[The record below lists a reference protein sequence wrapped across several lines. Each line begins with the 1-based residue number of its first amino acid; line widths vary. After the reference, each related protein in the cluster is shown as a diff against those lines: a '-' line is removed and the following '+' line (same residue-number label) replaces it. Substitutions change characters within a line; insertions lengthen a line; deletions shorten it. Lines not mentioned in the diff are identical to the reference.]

1 MKKLPAV
8 GIDLGTTYSAAAV
21 LNHAGRPE
29 IVPNSDGERITASA
43 VYFQESGP
51 VVVGNDAVNA
61 AGGWPDR
68 VVRWVKRDMG
78 NPSWSFDVDGRSHS
92 AVDISTL
99 ILRKL
104 KGDAEQVLADVPAA
118 VITVPAYF
126 DEIRRKATM
135 DAAKQAGLEVLR
147 IINEPT
153 AAALAYAASGTLT
166 GTMLIYDFGGGTFD
180 VSIVD
185 VRSSSDVSVVAS
197 EGDHRLGGHDLD
209 MRLAEHFDARFQD
222 EFGVGLLDDP
232 LARHEALQEAE
243 RVKRTLSKL
252 ESAPASLRRAGQS
265 TSLNVTRPVFEDLTH
280 DLIVRTE
287 MLVENALTEADLR
300 PRDIDAVVLVGGTT
314 RVPAVSALLKR
325 MFDKEPI
332 RTVNPDEAVAL
343 GASIQAAMILAD
355 RGQSD
360 LPAAVKSEIA
370 AIQLSDVTN
379 HSYGTISLDEIGGVP
394 MLRNSIIIAKNTPIP
409 HSETKSYYTVSDGQT
424 ELNCEITQ
432 GEDEDPEFVNILA
445 EEMMELPPDRR
456 AGREVTVSFAYDAN
470 GRMSC
475 DFKDVESGRTKH
487 FDLDVRGASA
497 AGITGGATSE
507 VRFDDIDFSQLDIL

>member
-1 MKKLPAV
+1 M
-8 GIDLGTTYSAAAV
+8 G
-21 LNHAGRPE
+21 
-29 IVPNSDGERITASA
+29 NSD
-43 VYFQESGP
+43 
-51 VVVGNDAVNA
+51 
-61 AGGWPDR
+61 
-68 VVRWVKRDMG
+68 
-78 NPSWSFDVDGRSHS
+78 WSFDVDGRTYS

-104 KGDAEQVLADVPAA
+104 KNDAEQVLADIPAA

-126 DEIRRKATM
+126 DEVRRKATM

-180 VSIVD
+180 VSVVE
-185 VRSSSDVSVVAS
+185 VRSSRDVSVVAS

-209 MRLAEHFDARFQD
+209 RLLAEHFDARFRE
-222 EFGVGLLDDP
+222 EFGTGLLDEP
-232 LARHEALQEAE
+232 LARHEAFQEAE

-252 ESAPASLRRAGQS
+252 ESTPATLRRAGQS
-265 TSLNVTRPVFEDLTH
+265 TSLNVTRAVFADLTQ
-280 DLIVRTE
+280 DLVVRTE
-287 MLVENALTEADLR
+287 MLVENALAAADRR
-300 PRDIDAVVLVGGTT
+300 PQDIDAVVLVGGST

-325 MFDKEPI
+325 MFGKEPI

-360 LPAAVKSEIA
+360 LPAAAKSEIA

-379 HSYGTISLDEIGGVP
+379 HSYGTISLDEVGGVVMP
-394 MLRNSIIIAKNTPIP
+394 RNSIIIAKNTPIP
-409 HSETKSYYTVSDGQT
+409 HAETKSYYTVVDGQT
-424 ELNCEITQ
+424 QMNCEITQ
-432 GEDEDPEFVNILA
+432 GEDDDPEFVNILA
-445 EEMMELPPDRR
+445 EEIMDLPPDRP
-456 AGREVTVSFAYDAN
+456 AGREVKVSFSYDAN

-487 FDLDVRGASA
+487 FNLDILGSASA
-497 AGITGGATSE
+497 GLNGRAATE
-507 VRFDDIDFSQLDIL
+507 ARFDDVDFTQLDII